1 MHNYYVKMTSFEQ
14 VRKIVESGSKEQKI
28 KLLESLSDE
37 GDAKIVSLIV
47 SELDDADI
55 EVRGEA
61 FSSLVMNQNDISNIL
76 IESLKSPS
84 KNIRGFSSLV
94 LANRNDRRTI
104 PKISQL
110 TDDESAMVRSCAVGA
125 LGYLKANE
133 ACLAIRKCLDDSNI
147 DVKKSAI
154 KSAID
159 IGDKNLL
166 TKIDELSKEDDPEIN
181 TLIILAKNK
190 L

>member
-1 MHNYYVKMTSFEQ
+1 MTSFEQ
-14 VRKIVESGSKEQKI
+14 IRKTMASGSKEQKI
-28 KLLESLSDE
+28 KLLESLSDAS
-37 GDAKIVSLIV
+37 DAKTVLLII
-47 SELDDADI
+47 SALDDADI

-61 FSSLVMNQNDISNIL
+61 FSSLVLNINDVSDIL
-76 IESLKSPS
+76 IESLKDPS
-84 KNIRGFSSLV
+84 KNVRGYSALV
-94 LANRNDRRTI
+94 LANRNDKNAI
-104 PKISQL
+104 PNISQL

-147 DVKKSAI
+147 EVIKSAI

-166 TKIDELSKEDDPEIN
+166 TKIEELSKVDDPEVHS
-181 TLIILAKNK
+181 LIVLAKDK